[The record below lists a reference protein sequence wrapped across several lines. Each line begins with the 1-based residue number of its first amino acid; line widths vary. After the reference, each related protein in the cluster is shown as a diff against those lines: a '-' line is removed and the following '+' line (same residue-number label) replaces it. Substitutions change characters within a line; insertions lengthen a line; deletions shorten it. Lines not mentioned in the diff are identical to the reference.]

1 MWDAELLMGFYE
13 FVRKP
18 RDSTP
23 HAGVISKQLS
33 CLEEDERGDIL
44 NNFLV
49 QGIDVECVPSL
60 EC

>member
-1 MWDAELLMGFYE
+1 MGFYE

-23 HAGVISKQLS
+23 HTGVISKQLS

-49 QGIDVECVPSL
+49 QGIDVECVSSL

>member
-1 MWDAELLMGFYE
+1 MGFYE